1 MVKQM
6 IKPSKLT
13 FSCSAPAKLILSGEH
28 SILYHCPAL
37 SIALP
42 LFSHCHAEFSVN
54 QDNNPNNL
62 VTQFQ
67 IDLKDFGRSQYFSHT
82 EWLTKFEQIETRYNQ
97 FLANQ
102 LSIDQVLNHPE
113 DLIICC
119 IGIFNQQFPLASG
132 NWALSISS
140 EIPVGRGLGS
150 SASIILSVLYALM
163 QSLDEQPEHHNILDL
178 ARTIESRQHGK
189 SSGLDPIT
197 IQQGGLIEY
206 RMNQPLKSHS
216 FKNLSGWLIDTGEP
230 LSTTG
235 EAVLQVRNNF
245 QGDAELWQQFNST
258 TSSLLNGLAA
268 QNLAQIQQAI
278 TRNQSLL
285 EKIGVV
291 PHVVAEFIAKL
302 TQKFSGVAKVC
313 GSGAVKGNAA
323 GVVLYLSDSE
333 PKSLCE
339 EYGYSYQ
346 AISIETLGV
355 RCRDHQ

>member
-28 SILYHCPAL
+28 SVLYHCPAL

-42 LFSHCHAEFSVN
+42 LFSHCQAEFSVN
-54 QDNNPNNL
+54 QNCTL
-62 VTQFQ
+62 ETHFQ
-67 IDLKDFGRSQYFSHT
+67 IDLDDFGRSQYFSHT
-82 EWLTKFEQIETRYNQ
+82 EWLARFEQIEARYKQ

-102 LSIDQVLNHPE
+102 LSIDQVLSHPE

-119 IGIFNQQFPLASG
+119 IGIFNQQFPLTSG
-132 NWALSISS
+132 YWELSISS

-150 SASIILSVLYALM
+150 SASIILGVLYALI
-163 QSLDEQPEHHNILDL
+163 QSLDKQPEHNTILDL
-178 ARTIESRQHGK
+178 AKTIESRQHGK

-206 RMNQPLKSHS
+206 RMNKPQKSHS
-216 FKNLSGWLIDTGEP
+216 FKDLSGWLIDTGKP

-245 QGDAELWQQFNST
+245 QDDAELWQQFNST
-258 TSSLLNGLAA
+258 TSSMLNGLAA
-268 QNLAQIQQAI
+268 RNLAQIQQAI
-278 TRNQSLL
+278 THNQSLL

-291 PHVVAEFIAKL
+291 PDVVAEFIAKL
-302 TQKFSGVAKVC
+302 TQKFNGVAKVC
-313 GSGAVKGNAA
+313 GSGAVKGDAA
-323 GVVLYLSDSE
+323 GVVLFLSDSE